1 MMAMAKQPEQH
12 RSHAPRI
19 ENRKAWHNYH
29 ILEVVECGLDLLGTE
44 VKSLRAGSAQI
55 DEAFA
60 RLRRDEVFLVGVNI
74 AAYPQAGPEQH
85 APMRDRKLLLH
96 HRQIALLADHV
107 SQKGRTLVPLA
118 IYFKKGWAKC
128 ELGLVVGK
136 KQYDKRHTLRQKDQQ
151 REIDREM
158 RRRRKAE

>member
-1 MMAMAKQPEQH
+1 MGKQPPQH
-12 RSHAPRI
+12 RLQSPRI

-29 ILEVVECGLDLLGTE
+29 VLEVVECGLELLGSE
-44 VKSLRAGSAQI
+44 VKSLRGGSAQI

-60 RLRRDEVFLVGVNI
+60 RFRGDEVFLIGAHI
-74 AAYPQAGPEQH
+74 AAYPQAGPVQH
-85 APMRDRKLLLH
+85 APGRDRKLLLH
-96 HRQIALLADHV
+96 RRQIHLLAAHV
-107 SQKGRTLVPLA
+107 AQKGRTLVPLVV
-118 IYFKKGWAKC
+118 YFKKGWAKC

-136 KQYDKRHTLRQKDQQ
+136 RAYDKRQTLRQKDQQ